1 MDHIELA
8 EKLKQISAIL
18 DDGKNLISEEKIA
31 EFQNSAMDIENR
43 LDEIMKEGRLL
54 RLGIVGE
61 VKAGKSSFLNALL
74 FDGKDILPKAPTPMT
89 AALTRIKYSEVPQA
103 KVVFYTKEDWNAVS
117 VNAKRYD
124 DTLERMYQ
132 EYCAK
137 YDEMI
142 KERSRNTLT
151 SDLRDLKNTTPIPP
165 KKSISEFE
173 KEKRDSIPLEYSS
186 CKELLDMTQ
195 KNGLNVS
202 AYLGHEEVVAGN
214 GADGVSFLKML
225 DQYVGADG
233 KFTSIVKYTE
243 LQMNNPM
250 LEGIEVIDTPGLND
264 PIRSRGRTTQK
275 FLLEC
280 DAVFLVGYC
289 GQFLGADDMSLILSS
304 LPDEG
309 INKAVL
315 IGSKLDSA
323 ILQYPTK
330 NDSTF
335 EVAYLGTIKNC
346 EDQARDNLGECTVNS
361 KNERLLTQIKKS
373 LPPMCVSSVAY
384 SAGRQIQK
392 NEPLGSMEKWLVDTY
407 TRRYS
412 DFTADAETLLGL
424 SNITDVK
431 ESVFEETK
439 SEKETIIS
447 ERISSLIGSQKGKF
461 LGILEDIS
469 IQVKNNQND
478 LKKYDLDQLQQK
490 IESLKEKLDS
500 VRIVVR
506 TLFQNAGTDS
516 RRTIEDIIVDIGL
529 EMKNH
534 LDIEV
539 ITSSETKHHSS
550 TSGHLWWKKTD
561 HWDEIITTNTVEL
574 ADVESNI
581 KDYYFSCLQM
591 INENFKKLLK
601 IEQLKN
607 NVKNAVLA
615 AFEQNDKDFD
625 ENRIILPLESA
636 LNRITIPQVEMNTQ
650 KYIDLLDSIT
660 VDIAD
665 KGAVKNENIPEL
677 KKAQDRVFT
686 EISKDV
692 IQYLRNEAQNIDNK
706 LQSESAT
713 FIDNIVNQLEE
724 NMRKVQ
730 DMLQNKQENLQKF
743 DEFNEKLK
751 ECKSIIQG

>member
-1 MDHIELA
+1 MDHVELA
-8 EKLKQISAIL
+8 EKLKQISVVL
-18 DDGKNLISEEKIA
+18 DSGKDLISDEKIA
-31 EFQNSAMDIENR
+31 EFQNSANDIGNR
-43 LDEIMKEGRLL
+43 LEDIMKESRLL

-103 KVVFYTKEDWNAVS
+103 KVVFYTNDDWKIVNI
-117 VNAKRYD
+117 NAKRYD
-124 DTLERMYQ
+124 EELQKKYG

-137 YDEMI
+137 YDETV
-142 KERSRNTLT
+142 KERSKKIFKADARASVNTA
-151 SDLRDLKNTTPIPP
+151 PVPP
-165 KKSISEFE
+165 KKSLAEFE
-173 KEKRDSIPLEYSS
+173 KEKRNSIPLEYCS
-186 CKELLDMTQ
+186 CKELLDMTV
-195 KNGLNVS
+195 KNDLDVS
-202 AYLGHEEVVAGN
+202 AYLGREEIVSDN
-214 GADGVSFLKML
+214 GADETSFMKKL

-233 KFTSIVKYTE
+233 KFTPIVKYTE

-264 PIRSRGRTTQK
+264 PICSRERTTK
-275 FLLEC
+275 NFLLEC

-289 GQFLGADDMSLILSS
+289 GQFLGAEDMELLLHL
-304 LPDEG
+304 LPNEG

-330 NDSTF
+330 NDSSF
-335 EVAYLGTIKNC
+335 EVAYLGTVKNC
-346 EDQARDNLGECTVNS
+346 EDQARDNLEDYSVTS
-361 KNERLLTQIKKS
+361 QNEQLITQLKRS

-384 SAGRQIQK
+384 SAARQMQN

-407 TRRYS
+407 KRRYP
-412 DFTADAETLLGL
+412 DFTFDAQTFLDL
-424 SNITDVK
+424 SNIPDIK
-431 ESVFEETK
+431 GSVFEKTK
-439 SEKETIIS
+439 SEKEAIIS

-461 LGILEDIS
+461 LGILEDIA
-469 IQVKNNQND
+469 IQVRNNQND
-478 LKKYDLDQLQQK
+478 LKKYDLEQLEQK
-490 IESLKEKLDS
+490 IENLKERLDS

-516 RRTIEDIIVDIGL
+516 RRTIEDLVVDIGL
-529 EMKNH
+529 EMNNH

-539 ITSSETKHHSS
+539 ITSSKTEHHSS
-550 TSGHLWWKKTD
+550 TSGMLWWKKTE
-561 HWDEIITTNTVEL
+561 HWDEVTITNKANL
-574 ADVESNI
+574 SDVESNI
-581 KDYYFSCLQM
+581 KTYYFSCLQM
-591 INENFKKLLK
+591 INENFKRLLK

-607 NVKNAVLA
+607 DVKTAVLA

-636 LNRITIPQVEMNTQ
+636 LNRITIPQVEMNIQ
-650 KYIDLLDSIT
+650 KYIDLLDSMTAGI
-660 VDIAD
+660 VYR
-665 KGAVKNENIPEL
+665 GAVKNENIPEL
-677 KKAQDRVFT
+677 KRVQDRIFV
-686 EISKDV
+686 EISNDIIK
-692 IQYLRNEAQNIDNK
+692 YLRSEAQNIDNK
-706 LQSESAT
+706 LQNESAT

-743 DEFNEKLK
+743 DAFNEKIK

>member
-8 EKLKQISAIL
+8 EKLKQISTIL
-18 DDGKNLISEEKIA
+18 DGGKDLISEEKIA

-43 LDEIMKEGRLL
+43 LEEIMKEGRLL

-103 KVVFYTKEDWNAVS
+103 KVVFYNKNDWDAVT

-124 DTLERMYQ
+124 DTLKRMYQ
-132 EYCAK
+132 EYCEK
-137 YDEMI
+137 YDEMV

-186 CKELLDMTQ
+186 CKELLDMTK

-202 AYLGHEEVVAGN
+202 AYLGHEEVIAGN
-214 GADGVSFLKML
+214 GADGASFLKML

-323 ILQYPTK
+323 ILQYPSK
-330 NDSTF
+330 NDPSF

-361 KNERLLTQIKKS
+361 KNERLITQIKKS

-384 SAGRQIQK
+384 SAGRQMQN

-439 SEKETIIS
+439 SEKEAIIS

-461 LGILEDIS
+461 LGILEDIA

-478 LKKYDLDQLQQK
+478 LKKYDLDQLEQK
-490 IESLKEKLDS
+490 IENLKEKLDS

-529 EMKNH
+529 EMRNH

-539 ITSSETKHHSS
+539 ITSTRTQHHSD
-550 TSGHLWWKKTD
+550 TSGILFWKKTE
-561 HWDEIITTNTVEL
+561 HWDEIITTNTAEL
-574 ADVESNI
+574 ADVEGNI

-660 VDIAD
+660 VDISD

-677 KKAQDRVFT
+677 KKAQDRVFV

-692 IQYLRNEAQNIDNK
+692 IEYLRNEAQNIDNK

-743 DEFNEKLK
+743 DAFNDKLK